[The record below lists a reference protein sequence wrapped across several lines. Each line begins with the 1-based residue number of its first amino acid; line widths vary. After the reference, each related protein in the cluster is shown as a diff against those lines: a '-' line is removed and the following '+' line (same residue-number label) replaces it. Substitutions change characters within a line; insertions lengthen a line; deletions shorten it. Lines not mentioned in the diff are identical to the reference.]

1 MFKYIYNWWY
11 EIKEEET
18 KKEEV
23 KPLPP
28 LENSTN

>member
-1 MFKYIYNWWY
+1 MLKWLYDWWY
-11 EIKEEET
+11 AIEEET
-18 KKEEV
+18 EV

>member
-11 EIKEEET
+11 AIKEEET

>member
-1 MFKYIYNWWY
+1 MLKWLYEWWY
-11 EIKEEET
+11 AIEEET